1 MTCLKNIYLV
11 NIVTWDI
18 VESSPFV
25 SGIDWDS
32 LGSLDPPP
40 PYLEATWP
48 WSWVEGGA
56 GGVATGRPIVLGG
69 PAKEL
74 GRISLP
80 VWELLG
86 SWAGRERLPG
96 GWADLEVTGVML
108 PWNRS

>member
-1 MTCLKNIYLV
+1 M
-11 NIVTWDI
+11 
-18 VESSPFV
+18 
-25 SGIDWDS
+25 
-32 LGSLDPPP
+32 
-40 PYLEATWP
+40 
-48 WSWVEGGA
+48 EGGA

-108 PWNRS
+108 PWNRSYCVAVNRSEMSHLLTVGSVVGQR